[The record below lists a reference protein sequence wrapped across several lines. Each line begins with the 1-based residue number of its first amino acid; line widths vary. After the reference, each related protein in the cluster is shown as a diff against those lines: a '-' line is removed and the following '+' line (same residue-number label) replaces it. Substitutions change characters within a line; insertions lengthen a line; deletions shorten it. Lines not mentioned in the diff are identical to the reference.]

1 MEWWPPPVG
10 IIMKSSP
17 EAVIVWAE
25 AGPTAIATITLSAT
39 TVNNITIRFFMP
51 LCSPFP
57 PTSTWGAAARRTYST
72 YLVIRTAG
80 VGGLRTLGPERT
92 SQNTYLLG
100 SSANKRCWSSC
111 ALFLDLVSGRSH
123 SETWEGCIVSPTA
136 PTKWRSSAR
145 DRGGRSRGGTTIPGS
160 LGGRDSA
167 RDSDRLPQGRL

>member
-1 MEWWPPPVG
+1 
-10 IIMKSSP
+10 MKSSP

-25 AGPTAIATITLSAT
+25 AGPTAIATISAT

-92 SQNTYLLG
+92 SQNTYLPG
-100 SSANKRCWSSC
+100 SSANK
-111 ALFLDLVSGRSH
+111 ALLVFVRTFLRSGI
-123 SETWEGCIVSPTA
+123 GA
-136 PTKWRSSAR
+136 QLQR
-145 DRGGRSRGGTTIPGS
+145 DV
-160 LGGRDSA
+160 
-167 RDSDRLPQGRL
+167 GRLHRLSYCPDQMAV